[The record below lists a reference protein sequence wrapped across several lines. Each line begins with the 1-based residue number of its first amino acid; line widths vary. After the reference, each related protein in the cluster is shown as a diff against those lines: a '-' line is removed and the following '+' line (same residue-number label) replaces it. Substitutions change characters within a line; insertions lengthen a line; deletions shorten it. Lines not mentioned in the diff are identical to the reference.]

1 MMSVQRVDISKKEK
15 RRNNYI
21 KNSVSSLNQKSKSK
35 EKKKRGGKRKQI
47 QPNDFYQWRACKG
60 LTSWKRKKEGII
72 ITKILQYPP
81 VPNQKLKRK
90 EKKKG
95 GGKGSKFG
103 KNDSCQ

>member
-47 QPNDFYQWRACKG
+47 QPNDFYQ
-60 LTSWKRKKEGII
+60 
-72 ITKILQYPP
+72 
-81 VPNQKLKRK
+81 
-90 EKKKG
+90 
-95 GGKGSKFG
+95 
-103 KNDSCQ
+103 